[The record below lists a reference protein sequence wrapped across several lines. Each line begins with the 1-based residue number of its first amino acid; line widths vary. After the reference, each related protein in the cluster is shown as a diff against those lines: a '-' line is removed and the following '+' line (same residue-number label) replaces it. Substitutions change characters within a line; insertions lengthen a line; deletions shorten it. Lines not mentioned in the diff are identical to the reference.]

1 MRTIRIFLASS
12 SELKADRE
20 SFEIEI
26 NRKNKLLAEQSVFL
40 HLDIWEDLP
49 AQMSQTRSQDE
60 YNKAI
65 EAADLFVLLA
75 WNKVG
80 QFTEEEFDTAC
91 RIFKLTGKPAIFPWL
106 KEPANEP
113 EQSLD
118 QFKKKLGRLGHFP
131 STYTNAADL
140 WVQFNKE
147 LDRLDLASMGK
158 IDNAHGISVD
168 NRGANIK
175 NQFNGGTFNNP
186 TFQ

>member
-20 SFEIEI
+20 AFEIEI
-26 NRKNKLLAEQSVFL
+26 NRKNKLLKDKGVFL
-40 HLDIWEDLP
+40 ELVNWEDLS
-49 AQMSQTRSQDE
+49 AKMSLTRSQDE
-60 YNKAI
+60 YNKQIGAT
-65 EAADLFVLLA
+65 DLFVLLA

-80 QFTEEEFDTAC
+80 KYTEEEFDVAY
-91 RIFKLTGKPAIFPWL
+91 RLFKSSGKPSIFTWF
-106 KEPANEP
+106 KEPPKAAEP
-113 EQSLD
+113 SLD
-118 QFKKKLGRLGHFP
+118 RFKKKLDGKGHFF
-131 STYTNAADL
+131 SRYNDAADL

-158 IDNAHGISVD
+158 IGDAAGIYVD

-175 NQFNGGTFNNP
+175 NQFNGPIINNP

>member
-20 SFEIEI
+20 AFEIEI
-26 NRKNKLLAEQSVFL
+26 NRKNKLLAEKEIFL
-40 HLDIWEDLP
+40 HLDIWEDLSTM
-49 AQMSQTRSQDE
+49 MSPTRSQDE

-65 EAADLFVLLA
+65 EAAGMFVLLA

-80 QFTEEEFDTAC
+80 KYTEEEFDFAYDV
-91 RIFKLTGKPAIFPWL
+91 FKDKKKPAIFTWF
-106 KEPANEP
+106 KEPPQAAEP
-113 EQSLD
+113 SLD
-118 QFKKKLGRLGHFP
+118 QFKKKLAGMGHFP
-131 STYTNAADL
+131 AFYNDAADL
-140 WVQFNKE
+140 WNQFDKE

-158 IDNAHGISVD
+158 IDDARGIYVD